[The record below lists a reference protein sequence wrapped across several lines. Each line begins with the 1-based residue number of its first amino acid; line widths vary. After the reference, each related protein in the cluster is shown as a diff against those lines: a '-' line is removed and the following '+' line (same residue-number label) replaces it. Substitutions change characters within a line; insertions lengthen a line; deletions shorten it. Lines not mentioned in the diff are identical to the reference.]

1 MRVVV
6 TTETRF
12 SRAPDGSV
20 WTQDG
25 PAYPFFSRYLA
36 AFDTVRVVA
45 RLRHVDTPAGN
56 AHRVD
61 GPGVELWPLPHYVG
75 PRQYLASWRSIRQA
89 VRAAAQPGDAVILR
103 VPSPTGAMLAGWRE
117 RQRLPYAIEVVG
129 DPYDVFAPGVVEH
142 PLRPFLRQWGTT
154 RLRHL
159 CRSAGAVAYV
169 TERHLQSRYPS
180 RPDALSVAYSSVDLP
195 AEAFVPAP
203 RRVDR
208 APRPGTLISIGS
220 LDQLYKGID
229 TLIEA
234 LARIAADGEAPRLVH
249 LGDGRFRPQLERLV
263 VEAGLADR
271 VTFVGTVP
279 AGPAVRKHL
288 DAADLVVVPS
298 RTEGLPRVLIEAM
311 ARGLPALGS
320 NVGGIPELL
329 GAEDMVP
336 PNDPFVL
343 AAAIRHFLADP
354 ARLTA
359 ASARNLARAQD
370 YSVASLRP
378 RRDDFYRTVR
388 DTATRRVPAGRRA

>member
-12 SRAPDGSV
+12 SRTPDGSV
-20 WTQDG
+20 WTPDG

-45 RLRHVDTPAGN
+45 RLRHVEEPPAD

-61 GPGVELWPLPHYVG
+61 GPGVELWPVPHYVG
-75 PRQYLASWRSIRQA
+75 PRQYLSRWRSIREA
-89 VRAAAQPGDAVILR
+89 VRAAAQPTDAVILR
-103 VPSPTGAMLAGWRE
+103 VPSPTGSILAGWRE

-129 DPYDVFAPGVVEH
+129 DPYDVFAPGVVDH

-180 RPDALSVAYSSVDLP
+180 RPGAVSTAYSSVDLP
-195 AEAFVPAP
+195 EDAFVSGP
-203 RRVDR
+203 RQVEQPPD
-208 APRPGTLISIGS
+208 PGTLISVGS

-229 TLIEA
+229 TVIEA
-234 LARIAADGEAPRLVH
+234 LARLAGTGVAPRLVH
-249 LGDGRFRPQLERLV
+249 LGDGRFRPRLEQLAGRLGV
-263 VEAGLADR
+263 ADR

-279 AGPAVRKHL
+279 AGAAVRAHL

-298 RTEGLPRVLIEAM
+298 RTEGLPRALIEAM
-311 ARGLPALGS
+311 ARGLPAVGTT
-320 NVGGIPELL
+320 VGGIPELL
-329 GAEDMVP
+329 ADVDLVP
-336 PNDPFVL
+336 PDDPAAL
-343 AAAIRHFLADP
+343 AEAIRRFLTQP
-354 ARLTA
+354 GRLGA
-359 ASARNLARAQD
+359 ASARNLNRARD
-370 YSVASLRP
+370 YSHASLRP
-378 RRDDFYRTVR
+378 RRDLFYRGVR
-388 DTATRRVPAGRRA
+388 DATASRTPVGGRA

>member
-20 WTQDG
+20 WTPDG
-25 PAYPFFSRYLA
+25 PAYPFFSRYLS
-36 AFDTVRVVA
+36 AFDAVRVVA
-45 RLRHVDTPAGN
+45 RLHQVDQPPAG
-56 AHRVD
+56 AYRVD
-61 GPGVELWPLPHYVG
+61 GPGVELWPVPHYVG
-75 PRQYLASWRSIRQA
+75 PRQYLARWRSIRQA

-169 TERHLQSRYPS
+169 TERHLQARYPS
-180 RPDALSVAYSSVDLP
+180 RPGAVSTAYSSVDLP
-195 AEAFVPAP
+195 EEAFVPEP
-203 RRVDR
+203 RRVDEP
-208 APRPGTLISIGS
+208 PRPGTLISIGS

-234 LARIAADGEAPRLVH
+234 VARLAADGAAPRLVH
-249 LGDGRFRPQLERLV
+249 VGDGRFRPRLERLAAEV
-263 VEAGLADR
+263 GVADR
-271 VTFVGTVP
+271 VSFAGTVP
-279 AGPAVRKHL
+279 AGPAVRRRF

-298 RTEGLPRVLIEAM
+298 RTEGLPRALIEGM
-311 ARGLPALGS
+311 ARGLPAIGTT
-320 NVGGIPELL
+320 VGGIPELL
-329 GAEDMVP
+329 AEEDLVP
-336 PNDPFVL
+336 PDDPFAL
-343 AAAIRHFLADP
+343 AAAIRRFLADP

-359 ASARNLARAQD
+359 ASARNLDRARD
-370 YSVASLRP
+370 YSVGSLRP
-378 RRDDFYRTVR
+378 RRDRFYRTVR
-388 DTATRRVPAGRRA
+388 DTAARRVPVGGRS

>member
-12 SRAPDGSV
+12 SRTPDGAV
-20 WTQDG
+20 WTPDG

-45 RLRHVDTPAGN
+45 RLRQVDEPPPGS
-56 AHRVD
+56 HRVD
-61 GPGVELWPLPHYVG
+61 GPGVELWPVPHYVG
-75 PRQYLASWRSIRQA
+75 PRQYLARWRSIRQV

-103 VPSPTGAMLAGWRE
+103 VPSPTGVMLAGWRE
-117 RQRLPYAIEVVG
+117 RQRLPYAVEVVG

-142 PLRPFLRQWGTT
+142 PLRPLLRQWGTT

-169 TERHLQSRYPS
+169 TERHLQARYPA
-180 RPDALSVAYSSVDLP
+180 RPGAVSVAYSSVDLP
-195 AEAFVPAP
+195 AEAFVAEP
-203 RRVDR
+203 RRVGQ
-208 APRPGTLISIGS
+208 PLRPGNLVSVGS

-234 LARIAADGEAPRLVH
+234 LARLAAEGEAPRLTH
-249 LGDGRFRPQLERLV
+249 LGDGRFRSRLERLAV
-263 VEAGLADR
+263 DAGVADR
-271 VTFVGTVP
+271 VTFAGTVP
-279 AGPAVRKHL
+279 AGVAVRRWL

-311 ARGLPALGS
+311 ARGLPAIGTT
-320 NVGGIPELL
+320 VGGIPELL
-329 GAEDMVP
+329 AEEDLVP
-336 PNDPFVL
+336 PNDPFAL
-343 AAAIRHFLADP
+343 AAAIRRLLADP
-354 ARLTA
+354 ARLGA
-359 ASARNLARAQD
+359 ASARNLDRARD

-388 DTATRRVPAGRRA
+388 DAAERRTPVGGRA